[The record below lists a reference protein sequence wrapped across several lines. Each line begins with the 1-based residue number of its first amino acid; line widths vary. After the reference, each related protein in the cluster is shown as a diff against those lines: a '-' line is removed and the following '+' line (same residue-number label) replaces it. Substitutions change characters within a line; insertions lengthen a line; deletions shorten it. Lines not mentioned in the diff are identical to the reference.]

1 MATNEDKQSRENELS
16 ITEIKG
22 ELKLIHSR
30 IDTIKN
36 NDLHHIQKSIN
47 FITRIMWTIGV
58 MVFSHFLYAIRS
70 LLI

>member
-1 MATNEDKQSRENELS
+1 MDEKQSRENELA

-36 NDLHHIQKSIN
+36 NDLHHIQQSVNSIN
-47 FITRIMWTIGV
+47 KVLWTIGV
-58 MVFSHFLYAIRS
+58 MVFSHFLYALRS
-70 LLI
+70 ILLG